1 MMEYSQKERKCSEE
15 TRKKMSES
23 HKGKKFTEEHKKK
36 IGLSSRGRIL
46 SENARKKI
54 REANIGKTL
63 SIEVKQKISETQ
75 KKSGYYERNK
85 IRMLNGGAKHAVSF
99 VKRETFEKKREW
111 MLNGG
116 SSYVNSF
123 NKNPSKPQVKL
134 FEIVNKLYSSSIMN
148 YSFLNYSLDIAI
160 PDLKIVIESDGSYW
174 HQDSERDLKRQKE
187 VESLGWRFIRYK
199 NIDYIKDIPSIDK
212 IKNDIELL
220 CKEINVNG

>member
-85 IRMLNGGAKHAVSF
+85 IRMLNGGAKYAASF
-99 VKRETFEKKREW
+99 IKRETFEKKREW

-123 NKNPSKPQVKL
+123 NKNPSKPQVKI
-134 FEIVNKLYSSSIMN
+134 FEIINELYPSSIMN
-148 YSFLNYSLDIAI
+148 YPFLNYSLDIAI
-160 PDLKIVIESDGSYW
+160 PSLKIVIESDGSYW
-174 HQDSERDLKRQKE
+174 HKDEKYDLKRQKE
-187 VESLGWRFIRYK
+187 IERKGWKFIRYK
-199 NIDYIKDIPSIDK
+199 NINSIKDIPSIDK
-212 IKNDIELL
+212 IKSDIELA
-220 CKEINVNG
+220 CKEIDING